1 MNQAQRSENQ
11 VSKKQVSNTQV
22 STQPIVDMHFN
33 GLHWIEASAGTG
45 KTYTLSSLMVRI
57 LLEKY
62 LPNQVIATTFTR
74 KAAAELQS
82 RVRLRLIE
90 TQRYFEGCRELTEH
104 EVIAKATAES
114 DPLFAI
120 LLNTF
125 SNRIAYACE
134 RLKLV
139 IDQLDEL
146 FVGTLDSF
154 SQKLLR
160 EFAFE
165 SGKIEYATI
174 TDDAKSYSYQLIH
187 DVLREWIQAQSQPT
201 IDYLL
206 LNKKLKSQDSYVS
219 VVESSLNFTSA
230 YFQPIPPPQVDLTE
244 FEQYMDQLIR
254 IDLSQSST
262 LSEYYLEDGQYFKIL
277 AKKWR
282 DQLALKKLLEHDL
295 PHFIEMLKIQ
305 RSNALFASEFEG
317 ILKSLSDLVNK
328 KPLNKCPEDVLLQ
341 FESHVIIRGLNH
353 FFEAF

>member
-90 TQRYFEGCRELTEH
+90 TQRYFEGCRVLTEH

-114 DPLFAI
+114 DPLFAT

-244 FEQYMDQLIR
+244 FEQYIDQLIR
-254 IDLSQSST
+254 IDLSQSPT

-277 AKKWR
+277 AKK
-282 DQLALKKLLEHDL
+282 
-295 PHFIEMLKIQ
+295 
-305 RSNALFASEFEG
+305 
-317 ILKSLSDLVNK
+317 
-328 KPLNKCPEDVLLQ
+328 
-341 FESHVIIRGLNH
+341 
-353 FFEAF
+353 